1 MRKKVILVCSKCLS
15 RNYKATVK
23 QGETERLEVVKYCK
37 KCNEHTLHK
46 QSK

>member
-1 MRKKVILVCSKCLS
+1 MRKKVLLVCTKCLS
-15 RNYKATVK
+15 RNYTTTVK
-23 QGETERLEVVKYCK
+23 TSDDKRLEVIKHCK